1 MCGVSR
7 IFSVQRSVCCRL
19 HVCDVARLLLTR
31 DAVAHKDT
39 VLSRLLLQVE
49 G

>member
-1 MCGVSR
+1 MSGRPR
-7 IFSVQRSVCCRL
+7 IFGVQRSVCCRL
-19 HVCDVARLLLTR
+19 HVCDVARDLLTR